1 MTHLLE
7 MWWPIGNV
15 AALLEMLWLTVG
27 DVIAHWL
34 QIWWSMSG
42 DMAAH
47 QGDVV
52 ADIWSSGGSWDNGM
66 ATG

>member
-1 MTHLLE
+1 MTH
-7 MWWPIGNV
+7 
-15 AALLEMLWLTVG
+15 LLEMLWLTVG
-27 DVIAHWL
+27 DEVAHWL

-47 QGDVV
+47 WRDVV
-52 ADIWSSGGSWDNGM
+52 ADIWSSGVSGDNGM